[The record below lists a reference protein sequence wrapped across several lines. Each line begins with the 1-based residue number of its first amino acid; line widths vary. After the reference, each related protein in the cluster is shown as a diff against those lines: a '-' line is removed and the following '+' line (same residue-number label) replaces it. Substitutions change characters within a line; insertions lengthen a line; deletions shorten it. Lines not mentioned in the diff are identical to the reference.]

1 MNPKDR
7 IAALEAECARLR
19 AENESLKA
27 IIHGTALRPAD
38 VVQPEPRQPN
48 AAEASVRHDSP
59 TAEKVALFRTLFR
72 GREDIYPL
80 RWESKAGRSGY
91 SPACANEWVSG
102 ICEKP
107 RIKCSKGGFGNLIAL
122 TVAT

>member
-1 MNPKDR
+1 MTPKDR

-27 IIHGTALRPAD
+27 IIHGKALRPAG
-38 VVQPEPRQPN
+38 VAQTELRQPN
-48 AAEASVRHDSP
+48 AAEVSVRHDSP

-80 RWESKAGRSGY
+80 
-91 SPACANEWVSG
+91 V
-102 ICEKP
+102 
-107 RIKCSKGGFGNLIAL
+107 GNRR
-122 TVAT
+122 